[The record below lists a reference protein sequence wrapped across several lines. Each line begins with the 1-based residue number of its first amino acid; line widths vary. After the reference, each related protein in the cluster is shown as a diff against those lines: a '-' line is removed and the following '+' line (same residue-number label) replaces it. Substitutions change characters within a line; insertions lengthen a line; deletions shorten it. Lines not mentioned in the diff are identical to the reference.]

1 MPRNLVSDTLRG
13 GLFTRV
19 VGKRIFFFQEITST
33 MDEAARRAA
42 SGTEEGTV
50 VVAEHQTAGRGRQ
63 GRNWVSSE
71 GNLYFS
77 VVFRPTIEALP
88 WISILAGVATIRTIR
103 KITGQDPRIK
113 WPNDVMLDGKKVGGI
128 LVESVVEGQK
138 VVYAILGIG
147 INFNLDTQ
155 HQKDIADLASDLNT
169 AAGSSVPREEVFR
182 QLLHDLDN
190 LYTRA
195 LQGESPLPE
204 WRPLVQ
210 TLGQPVTAHWGDDSY
225 IGVAEGIDDLGNLQ
239 LRQEDGQLVTLTA
252 GDVTLHD
259 TAAAGQ
265 REQHTSRN

>member
-19 VGKRIFFFQEITST
+19 VGKRMFFFQEMTST
-33 MDEAARRAA
+33 MDEAARRAT

-77 VVFRPTIEALP
+77 VVFRPTVEALP
-88 WISILAGVATIRTIR
+88 WISILAGVATIRAIR
-103 KITGQDPRIK
+103 KVTGLDPRIK
-113 WPNDVMLDGKKVGGI
+113 WPNDVMLQGKKVGGI

-155 HQKDIADLASDLNT
+155 HQKDIADFASNLNT
-169 AAGSSVPREEVFR
+169 AAADPVPREEVFR
-182 QLLHDLDN
+182 QLLHDLDS
-190 LYTRA
+190 LYLRA
-195 LQGESPLPE
+195 VQGESPLPE
-204 WRPLVQ
+204 WRALVQ
-210 TLGQPVTAHWGDDSY
+210 TLGQPVTAHWGNDSY
-225 IGVAEGIDDLGNLQ
+225 IGVAEGVDALGNLQ
-239 LRQEDGQLVTLTA
+239 LRQDDGQLITLTA

-259 TAAAGQ
+259 TA
-265 REQHTSRN
+265 TSSQLEHNAPRN